1 VQVLMDFIDASK
13 LAEFLDDNKGKNLDR
28 HALRTETELLNKAG
42 LPVSEKDRKSR
53 KTIRALEY
61 FLLRS
66 GLYRCEG
73 ENLVPSLV
81 SEHWRDYAKAWKTT
95 IDGKEVHLPF
105 LGKIAFLC
113 NINGT
118 KRIKCHPE
126 TTAEIEKI
134 CVDIGA
140 LTFQRNPDEMYKLKT
155 CQQILDNYT
164 HKQLTDDFLLSLKDT
179 PFGRALV
186 SLDLARKTG
195 SSFTI
200 EGDGL
205 LLTELKRTRGD
216 DDLEKITRLI
226 LEREQTRQ
234 AQIAS
239 TIVCL
244 EYLERHK
251 TPSENV
257 VGYGPRYKERKRA
270 KKRQERLDYFQAI
283 EDICSIDARVASNML
298 ATKGDR
304 SPGFAA
310 FGSFFDTYH
319 RIEGKAGTDWIE
331 NFSFLSWYTDCLS
344 YLAFEHEG
352 LYDRMDWPDVKILKT
367 RKHRAFLSRFVH
379 HNLLNIVSRKDLAA
393 LQSKCSMSEFIDMN
407 VDLKRIPTSDYF
419 GDSYCP
425 SNVFAL
431 SKVPV
436 DRELFRSS
444 VLNILQSSS
453 RLKDPQGAFYY
464 PDFRFLA
471 ASTLSISLRTVDQIL
486 AYVIST
492 DSDLGRRLWFFP
504 AFGRVPRRDRPDQQ
518 LTDIV
523 LKPFDSITLNY

>member
-1 VQVLMDFIDASK
+1 MDFIDAPK
-13 LAEFLDDNKGKNLDR
+13 LAEFLDDNRGRNLDR
-28 HALRTETELLNKAG
+28 HALRTDSELLNKAG
-42 LPVSEKDRKSR
+42 LSVSEKDRKSR
-53 KTIRALEY
+53 KTIRTLEY

-66 GLYRCEG
+66 GLYKCER
-73 ENLVPSLV
+73 NSLVPSLV
-81 SEHWRDYAKAWKTT
+81 SEHWSDYAKAWRTT
-95 IDGKEVHLPF
+95 INGKDVHLPF

-113 NINGT
+113 KINGA

-155 CQQILDNYT
+155 CQLILDRYM
-164 HKQLTDDFLLSLKDT
+164 HEQLTDDFLLDLKDT
-179 PFGRALV
+179 SFGRALV
-186 SLDLARKTG
+186 SLDLARKTE
-195 SSFTI
+195 SSFAI
-200 EGDGL
+200 EGEGL

-226 LEREQTRQ
+226 LGREQTRQ

-251 TPSENV
+251 TPSENA
-257 VGYGPRYKERKRA
+257 VGSGPRYKERKRA
-270 KKRQERLDYFQAI
+270 EKRRERLDYFQVI

-310 FGSFFDTYH
+310 FGSFYDTYH
-319 RIEGKAGTDWIE
+319 RIEGKAGKDWIE

-344 YLAFEHEG
+344 HLTFEHEG
-352 LYDRMDWPDVKILKT
+352 LYDRLDWPDIKILKT
-367 RKHRAFLSRFVH
+367 KRHRAFLLRFVH
-379 HNLLNIVSRKDLAA
+379 NSLLNIVSRKDLAA

-407 VDLKRIPTSDYF
+407 IDVNKIPKNDYS
-419 GDSYCP
+419 GDCYCP

-436 DRELFRSS
+436 GRELFESS
-444 VLNILQSSS
+444 ILKILQSPS
-453 RLKDPQGAFYY
+453 RLKDRQGAFYY
-464 PDFRFLA
+464 PDFRFLV
-471 ASTLSISLRTVDQIL
+471 ASALSIGLRTVDQIL
-486 AYVIST
+486 AYIVST
-492 DSDLGRRLWFFP
+492 GSDLGRRLWFFP

-518 LTDIV
+518 LVDVV
-523 LKPFDSITLNY
+523 LRPFDSVALNY